1 MILLAHHREGN
12 RRFRIVE
19 LQDDGSR
26 AYIEGDA
33 LYTHVTEAGDNLL
46 AYVEIMRDALAGA
59 PRVLLLGTAAARSRL
74 S

>member
-1 MILLAHHREGN
+1 MILLALHREGD

-33 LYTHVTEAGDNLL
+33 LYTHVTGSGDNLL
-46 AYVEIMRDALAGA
+46 AYVEIMRDALAGG
-59 PRVLLLGTAAARSRL
+59 PRVLLLGTAG
-74 S
+74 

>member
-26 AYIEGDA
+26 AYIGGDA